1 MQRVELA
8 QGGIVTLHSHPVP
21 LLGNVEQATIIVKR
35 AGMED
40 ITYTE
45 GDSFI
50 VGPKTPKHTIGNA
63 KSDNAIVWFAE
74 IGAKDF
80 PILIPAEG

>member
-1 MQRVELA
+1 MLKKV
-8 QGGIVTLHSHPVP
+8 
-21 LLGNVEQATIIVKR
+21 LLLLKEKGWK
-35 AGMED
+35 D

-50 VGPKTPKHTIGNA
+50 VGPKTPKHTMGNA
-63 KSDNAIVWFAE
+63 KTDNAIVWFAA
-74 IGAKDF
+74 IGAKDV